1 MENTTP
7 SSKTIARGHSESTA
21 PAHRYPDLNELV
33 KLVTHTAAP
42 HEQTTVRMPFT
53 GEVLGAVPI
62 CTAEDVQLA
71 LRDAHLAQPRWAATN
86 LSHRKTIFLRFH
98 DLVMKNRDGLLDL
111 LQLEAGK
118 TRLNALDEVGDVAI
132 NARHYA
138 YHARQYLR
146 PRRRRGALP
155 IFTRAMELHPPLGV
169 VGLIAPWNY
178 PLVLAISDA
187 IPAMLAGNTVVIK
200 PAEETPFLALY
211 GAHLLYQAGLPREV
225 FQVVTGR
232 GREIGPTLLDGIDYF
247 GFTGGTSTGRLLSG
261 QAGSHLIKYSME
273 LGGKN
278 PAIVLDDADLAK
290 AVDGVMRGVF
300 SNAGQL
306 CIHIERLYVQAGIYE
321 RFVSALVKRTRAMK
335 VSAALDFDVD
345 MGTLLSQAQLDK
357 VSRHMADAL
366 GKGATVLTGGKAR
379 PDLGPYF
386 YEPTL
391 LTGVKPGMELYAE
404 ETFGPVVSIYR
415 FDQVEQA
422 IQAANDSTYGL
433 NSCIWTRNVRQG
445 QHIARQLQT
454 GTVNINDSYSAA
466 WGSVEAPMGGMKASG
481 IGSRHGREGILKY
494 TDSQTVATQSVVP
507 FSPFGLLTP
516 NRYAAVMISLMKL
529 MKALPFLC

>member
-7 SSKTIARGHSESTA
+7 STKINARGHSERTA
-21 PAHRYPDLNELV
+21 PAHRYPELNELV

-42 HEQTTVRMPFT
+42 HEQTTVRMPFN
-53 GEVLGAVPI
+53 GEVLGDVPI

-71 LRDAHLAQPRWAATN
+71 LRDAHLAQPCWAATS
-86 LSHRKTIFLRFH
+86 LLHRKAIFLRFH
-98 DLVMKNRDGLLDL
+98 DLVMKNCDGLLDL
-111 LQLEAGK
+111 LQMEAGK
-118 TRLNALDEVGDVAI
+118 TRLNALDEVCDVAI

-146 PRRRRGALP
+146 PRRRKGLLP
-155 IFTRAMELHPPLGV
+155 IFTRALELHPPLGV

-200 PAEETPFLALY
+200 PAEETPYLALY
-211 GAHLLYQAGLPREV
+211 GAHLLYQAGLPRDV

-306 CIHIERLYVQAGIYE
+306 CIHIERLYLQAGIYE

-357 VSRHMADAL
+357 VSLHMADAL
-366 GKGATVLTGGKAR
+366 GKGATVLTGGKTR

-391 LTGVKPGMELYAE
+391 LTGVKPGMQLYAE

-433 NSCIWTRNVRQG
+433 NSSIWTRNVRQG
-445 QHIARQLQT
+445 QCIARQLQT
-454 GTVNINDSYSAA
+454 GTVNINDSYIAA

-494 TDSQTVATQSVVP
+494 TDSQTIATQLVVP
-507 FSPFGLLTP
+507 FSPSGLLTP

-529 MKALPFLC
+529 MKALPFLR